1 MVATYQDAS
10 DQTSLSRIWGGIHP
24 PIDDIRGRIIGKQI
38 ATETFIK
45 VLTYFE
51 STLTAESSMLEDS
64 FPLYPNP
71 LKEFMNIKT
80 TKPSIYQLTLFS
92 YDGKIVNKL
101 ISSLTDEA
109 TKLDVSNINS
119 GFYLLEIKDIVSGN
133 HISRKIIKN

>member
-1 MVATYQDAS
+1 
-10 DQTSLSRIWGGIHP
+10 
-24 PIDDIRGRIIGKQI
+24 
-38 ATETFIK
+38 
-45 VLTYFE
+45 
-51 STLTAESSMLEDS
+51 MLEDS

-80 TKPSIYQLTLFS
+80 TKLSIYQLTLFS

-101 ISSLTDEA
+101 TSSLTDEA